1 MGAWR
6 LGLVALVAALPGLAA
21 GQDAPPQLGEVPEL
35 IAELKASYDS
45 RSWNAAHRLA
55 RLGAAA
61 VPALVEVLRDRT
73 LGSRDGVHQPARYQ
87 AAFALKDMGPSAG
100 QAVPTLLG
108 LVRDAS
114 EDEGVRWASAAALGS
129 IGEQPSEVVPA
140 LVALL
145 EGRPSSLGFYAL
157 GGLGDLAQ
165 RGGEARQ
172 AVAAALP
179 ALHFADWRYGEVGGF
194 PSAFAAIYR
203 EVEAPSPA
211 QFDHDDDLRAAAL
224 RDRLLALDLPWCLS
238 PSVPDAVVARLA
250 DLGVSRERD
259 DCMRVVIEPQP
270 RRHDGAP
277 WFWRVSVGRVTW
289 RSNHRAQVAT
299 SANGGFIPSS
309 VEVHVLE
316 LGPAGWWVVKR
327 EGGLGL

>member
-1 MGAWR
+1 MGGWR

-35 IAELKASYDS
+35 IAQLKASYDS
-45 RSWNAAHRLA
+45 RSSNAAHRLA
-55 RLGAAA
+55 RLGAPA

-73 LGSRDGVHQPARYQ
+73 LGSLDGVRQPARSQ
-87 AAFALKDMGPSAG
+87 AALALKHIGPPARE
-100 QAVPTLLG
+100 AVTTLLAI
-108 LVRDAS
+108 VRDAS
-114 EDEGVRWASAAALGS
+114 EDEGVRMASAAALGS
-129 IGEQPSEVVPA
+129 IGERAGEVVPA

-145 EGRPSSLGFYAL
+145 EGPPSSAGIYAL

-179 ALHFADWRYGEVGGF
+179 ALYFADWRYGESGAF

-203 EVEAPSPA
+203 EVEAPSAA
-211 QFDHDDDLRAAAL
+211 QLEHDDDLRAAAL
-224 RDRLLALDLPWCLS
+224 RDRLRALDLPWCLS

-259 DCMRVVIEPQP
+259 DCMRVVIERQP
-270 RRHDGAP
+270 RRHEGAP
-277 WFWRVSVGRVTW
+277 WFWMVSVDRVTW
-289 RSNHRAQVAT
+289 RSNHRAQVTT

-316 LGPAGWWVVKR
+316 RGPAGWWVVKR
-327 EGGLGL
+327 QGGLGI

>member
-1 MGAWR
+1 MGGWT
-6 LGLVALVAALPGLAA
+6 LGLVALAAALPGLAA
-21 GQDAPPQLGEVPEL
+21 GQDAPPQLGEVPQL
-35 IAELKASYDS
+35 IAQLNASYDS
-45 RSWNAAHRLA
+45 RSSNAAHRLA
-55 RLGAAA
+55 RLGAPA

-73 LGSRDGVHQPARYQ
+73 LGPLDGVRQPARSQ
-87 AAFALKDMGPSAG
+87 AAFALKYMGPPARE
-100 QAVPTLLG
+100 AVTTLLAI
-108 LVRDAS
+108 VRDAS
-114 EDEGVRWASAAALGS
+114 EDEGVRMASAAALGS
-129 IGEQPSEVVPA
+129 IGERPSDVVPA

-211 QFDHDDDLRAAAL
+211 QLEQEEDLRAVAL
-224 RDRLLALDLPWCLS
+224 RDRLLRLDLPWCLS

-250 DLGVSRERD
+250 GVSVSRERD

-270 RRHDGAP
+270 SRFVGAP
-277 WFWRVSVGRVTW
+277 WHWMVSVGPVTW
-289 RSNHRAQVAT
+289 RSNHRARVVT

-309 VEVHVLE
+309 VEVHILE
-316 LGPAGWWVVKR
+316 RGPAGWWVVKR